1 MAEKRMFMKSVIDSD
16 DFLDMPLS
24 TQALYFHLSM
34 RADDDGFVNNPKRIQ
49 RTISASEDDLKLLI
63 AKRYLLCFESGVI
76 VIRHWRMH
84 NTLKKDRYTPTQ
96 YQEELALLDIKD
108 TKEYTEKYFGTSLE
122 PTRNQNGTRMEPQY
136 SKDKISIGKISK
148 TYVSSDAETT
158 VSDKPKLDVFEERF
172 ERFWSAYPKKI
183 GKGDARKK
191 FLKLKPNQQLFDQIM
206 AALSAAK
213 KTEQWTKSNGQFV
226 PNPATWLNQ
235 SRWEDDY
242 SGSTAT
248 NSASLDYGEENEYM
262 PF

>member
-96 YQEELALLDIKD
+96 YQEELAMLDIKD

-122 PTRNQNGTRMEPQY
+122 PEWNQSG
-136 SKDKISIGKISK
+136 
-148 TYVSSDAETT
+148 TT
-158 VSDKPKLDVFEERF
+158 V
-172 ERFWSAYPKKI
+172 
-183 GKGDARKK
+183 
-191 FLKLKPNQQLFDQIM
+191 
-206 AALSAAK
+206 
-213 KTEQWTKSNGQFV
+213 
-226 PNPATWLNQ
+226 
-235 SRWEDDY
+235 
-242 SGSTAT
+242 
-248 NSASLDYGEENEYM
+248 
-262 PF
+262 